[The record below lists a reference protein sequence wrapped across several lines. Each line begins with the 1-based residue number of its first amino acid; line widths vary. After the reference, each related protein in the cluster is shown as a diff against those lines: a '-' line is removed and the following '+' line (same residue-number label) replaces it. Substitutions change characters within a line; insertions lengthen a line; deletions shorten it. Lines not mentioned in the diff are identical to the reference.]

1 MISRKQKSSNEE
13 RGDSM
18 QARQKKS
25 VNISTVFV
33 LGILVCSLV
42 PLFLKMDSLK
52 LSNSFLQLN
61 TIFLS
66 ILIEAIPF
74 VLIGVLIAGFIQIF
88 ITEDHIRAWIP
99 KNKFLAVLM
108 SCIVGAAFPAC
119 ECGIVPIVRR
129 LIGKGV
135 PLYAGV
141 GFLLTGPLINP
152 IVILSTYMA
161 FGNDMEMAMLRMV
174 VGFVAA
180 LAIAL
185 VVSVLFRSNQLKNA
199 KEHSHSHTHVKKKQK
214 QPLVPRIS
222 EMFKHSID
230 EFFDMSKYLIAGAFV
245 AAFLQTYVSTQSLL
259 QLGDTQFQSTFVM
272 MSLAFVLSLCSEA
285 DAFIG
290 ASFRNVFPTTSILA
304 FLVYG
309 PMIDFKN
316 TIMLLS
322 VFKAKFVVILFILI
336 TSIVFLFVT
345 LSSLL

>member
-1 MISRKQKSSNEE
+1 
-13 RGDSM
+13 M

-42 PLFLKMDSLK
+42 PLFLKMDSFN

-161 FGNDMEMAMLRMV
+161 FGNDMEMALLRMG

-185 VVSVLFRSNQLKNA
+185 VVSVLFRTNQLKNA
-199 KEHSHSHTHVKKKQK
+199 KEHSHSHTRDKKK
-214 QPLVPRIS
+214 QPLVPKIS

-259 QLGDTQFQSTFVM
+259 QLGETQFQSTIVM
-272 MSLAFVLSLCSEA
+272 MALAFVLSLCSEA

-322 VFKAKFVVILFILI
+322 VFKAKFVVVLFILI

>member
-1 MISRKQKSSNEE
+1 
-13 RGDSM
+13 M
-18 QARQKKS
+18 QYRQKKS
-25 VNISTVFV
+25 GNILTVFV
-33 LGILVCSLV
+33 VGILLLCLV
-42 PLFLKMDSLK
+42 PLFIKSGSLTI
-52 LSNSFLQLN
+52 SNSFLQLN

-74 VLIGVLIAGFIQIF
+74 VLVGVLIAGFIQIF

-108 SCIVGAAFPAC
+108 SCVVGAAFPAC

-135 PLYAGV
+135 PIYAGV

-161 FGNDMEMAMLRMV
+161 FGNDLNMALLRMG
-174 VGFVAA
+174 VGFAAA

-185 VVSVLFRSNQLKNA
+185 MVSVLFKSNQLKKTQGN
-199 KEHSHSHTHVKKKQK
+199 KRTEGRGHKKQ
-214 QPLVPRIS
+214 PFVTRIR
-222 EMFKHSID
+222 EMLHHSID

-259 QLGDTQFQSTFVM
+259 QLGDSQFQSTLIM
-272 MSLAFVLSLCSEA
+272 MALAFVLSLCSEA

-309 PMIDFKN
+309 PMIDLKN
-316 TIMLLS
+316 AIMLLS
-322 VFKAKFVVILFILI
+322 VFKVKFVFVLFVLI
-336 TSIVFLFVT
+336 TSIVFIFVN

>member
-1 MISRKQKSSNEE
+1 
-13 RGDSM
+13 M
-18 QARQKKS
+18 QSRQKRS
-25 VNISTVFV
+25 LNISTVFV
-33 LGILVCSLV
+33 LGILLIISL
-42 PLFLKMDSLK
+42 PLLMRGNSLT
-52 LSNSFLQLN
+52 LPSSLRQLN

-99 KNKFLAVLM
+99 KNKFLAVVM

-161 FGNDMEMAMLRMV
+161 FGNDMEMASLRMG

-180 LAIAL
+180 LVIAL
-185 VVSVLFRSNQLKNA
+185 IISILFKSNQLK
-199 KEHSHSHTHVKKKQK
+199 KFKGLSHSERKGHKKQ
-214 QPLVPRIS
+214 PFVTRIR
-222 EMFKHSID
+222 EMLNHSID

-245 AAFLQTYVSTQSLL
+245 AALLQTYVSTQSLL
-259 QLGDTQFQSTFVM
+259 QLGSSQFQATFVM
-272 MSLAFVLSLCSEA
+272 MALAFVLSLCSEA

-290 ASFRNVFPTTSILA
+290 ASFKNVFPSTSILA

-309 PMIDFKN
+309 PMIDLKN
-316 TIMLLS
+316 LIMLLS
-322 VFKAKFVVILFILI
+322 VFKAKFVFVLFVLI
-336 TSIVFLFVT
+336 TCIVFIFVN

>member
-1 MISRKQKSSNEE
+1 
-13 RGDSM
+13 M
-18 QARQKKS
+18 QSRQKQS
-25 VNISTVFV
+25 VNFSTVFV
-33 LGILVCSLV
+33 LGILLVLLIPLLLRGKSLAI
-42 PLFLKMDSLK
+42 P
-52 LSNSFLQLN
+52 NSFQQLN

-88 ITEDHIRAWIP
+88 ITEEHIRACIP

-108 SCIVGAAFPAC
+108 SCVVGAAFPAC

-161 FGNDMEMAMLRMV
+161 FGNDMEMALLRMG

-185 VVSVLFRSNQLKNA
+185 VISILFKSNQLK
-199 KEHSHSHTHVKKKQK
+199 KSKGSHHLDARVNKKQ
-214 QPLVPRIS
+214 PFITRVNDML
-222 EMFKHSID
+222 KHSID

-259 QLGDTQFQSTFVM
+259 LFGDNQVQSTIVM
-272 MSLAFVLSLCSEA
+272 MALAFVLSLCSEA

-304 FLVYG
+304 FLIYG
-309 PMIDFKN
+309 PMIDLKN

-322 VFKAKFVVILFILI
+322 VFKAKFVFVLFLLI
-336 TSIVFLFVT
+336 TIIVFIFVN
-345 LSSLL
+345 LASFI

>member
-1 MISRKQKSSNEE
+1 MH
-13 RGDSM
+13 
-18 QARQKKS
+18 ARQKRSK
-25 VNISTVFV
+25 NFSTVFLFGV
-33 LGILVCSLV
+33 LL
-42 PLFLKMDSLK
+42 LFVIPFLLKSNPMTLP
-52 LSNSFLQLN
+52 NSFYQLN

-99 KNKFLAVLM
+99 KNRFLAVLM

-161 FGNDMEMAMLRMV
+161 FGNDMQMAFLRMG

-180 LAIAL
+180 FAIAL
-185 VVSVLFRSNQLKNA
+185 IVSVLFRSNQLKGA
-199 KEHSHSHTHVKKKQK
+199 KENHHHHHHHSHARGKKK
-214 QPLVPRIS
+214 QPLVPRIG

-230 EFFDMSKYLIAGAFV
+230 EFFDMSKFLIAGAFV

-259 QLGDTQFQSTFVM
+259 QLGDSEFQSTFVM
-272 MSLAFVLSLCSEA
+272 MALAFVLSLCSEA

-290 ASFRNVFPTTSILA
+290 ASFRNVFPTTAILA

-309 PMIDFKN
+309 PMIDLKN

-322 VFKAKFVVILFILI
+322 VFKARFVFVLFILI

>member
-1 MISRKQKSSNEE
+1 
-13 RGDSM
+13 M
-18 QARQKKS
+18 QSRQKQS
-25 VNISTVFV
+25 VNFSTVFI
-33 LGILVCSLV
+33 LGILILVLV
-42 PLFLKMDSLK
+42 PIFLNGTTLTIP
-52 LSNSFLQLN
+52 NSFNQLN

-88 ITEDHIRAWIP
+88 ITEDHIRACIP

-108 SCIVGAAFPAC
+108 SCVVGAAFPAC

-161 FGNDMEMAMLRMV
+161 FGNDMEMAMLRMG

-185 VVSVLFRSNQLKNA
+185 LVSLLFRSNQLK
-199 KEHSHSHTHVKKKQK
+199 KTKGGHHSHSHTHKK
-214 QPLVPRIS
+214 QPLIS
-222 EMFKHSID
+222 RVSNMFKHSID
-230 EFFDMSKYLIAGAFV
+230 EFFDMSKYLIIGAFV
-245 AAFLQTYVSTQSLL
+245 AAFLQTYISTESLL
-259 QLGDTQFQSTFVM
+259 LFGDNQMQTTLVM
-272 MSLAFVLSLCSEA
+272 MGLAFMLSLCSEA

-309 PMIDFKN
+309 PMIDLKN

-322 VFKAKFVVILFILI
+322 VFKAKFVFILFVLI
-336 TSIVFLFVT
+336 TTIVFIFVS

>member
-1 MISRKQKSSNEE
+1 
-13 RGDSM
+13 M
-18 QARQKKS
+18 QARQKRSK
-25 VNISTVFV
+25 NFLNLILF
-33 LGILVCSLV
+33 GILLIFVI
-42 PLFLKMDSLK
+42 PLLLK
-52 LSNSFLQLN
+52 SNSIALPNSFYQLN

-161 FGNDMEMAMLRMV
+161 FGNDMKMATLRMG

-185 VVSVLFRSNQLKNA
+185 LVSVLFKSNQLKNA
-199 KEHSHSHTHVKKKQK
+199 KEVHRSPVRVKK

-259 QLGDTQFQSTFVM
+259 QLGDSQFQSTFVM
-272 MSLAFVLSLCSEA
+272 MALAFVLSLCSEA

-290 ASFRNVFPTTSILA
+290 ASFRNVFSTTSILA

-309 PMIDFKN
+309 PMIDLKN

-322 VFKAKFVVILFILI
+322 VFKAKFVFVLFILI

>member
-1 MISRKQKSSNEE
+1 
-13 RGDSM
+13 M
-18 QARQKKS
+18 QARHKRS
-25 VNISTVFV
+25 GNFSTVFV
-33 LGILVCSLV
+33 LGILFIFLV
-42 PLFLKMDSLK
+42 PLLLKGKSLAIP
-52 LSNSFLQLN
+52 NSFQQLN

-88 ITEDHIRAWIP
+88 ITEDHIRAFIP

-161 FGNDMEMAMLRMV
+161 FGNDMKMAFLRTG

-185 VVSVLFRSNQLKNA
+185 VISGLFRSNQLK
-199 KEHSHSHTHVKKKQK
+199 KTKGSHQDSEAHVHKK
-214 QPLVPRIS
+214 QPLITRIKD
-222 EMFKHSID
+222 MFKHSID

-259 QLGDTQFQSTFVM
+259 LFGDSQIQSTIVM
-272 MSLAFVLSLCSEA
+272 MALAFILSLCSEA

-290 ASFRNVFPTTSILA
+290 ASFRNIFPTTSILA

-309 PMIDFKN
+309 PMIDLKN

-322 VFKAKFVVILFILI
+322 VFKAKFVFILFILI
-336 TSIVFLFVT
+336 TLIVFVFVN
-345 LSSLL
+345 LSSFI